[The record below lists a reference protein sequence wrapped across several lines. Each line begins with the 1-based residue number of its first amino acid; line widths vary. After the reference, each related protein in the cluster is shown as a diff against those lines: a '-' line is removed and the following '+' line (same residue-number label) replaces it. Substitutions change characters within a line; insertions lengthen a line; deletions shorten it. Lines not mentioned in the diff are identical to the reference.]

1 MGETAAARAS
11 FPEIVASVA
20 VGLSLEQGPDEVL
33 DSLLEGARHL
43 LGSDARAFWELNI
56 PAGRIVCRWSKGL
69 SPLYLEK
76 VGQFYES
83 VPEVKGTVL
92 GDLLAGQPV
101 AVEDAGT
108 DPRIHPLVVGAG
120 YRAALFSPVM
130 VGGVPHGALAFY
142 YREPRTF
149 SPADLEHSLAFAA
162 VAALAVRHSAIVQ
175 DQARALTEARL
186 LLESSETVA
195 SSLSLDEILDELL
208 ELCPRGLGFVGC
220 RIYLLE
226 DDGLVRVRPRAAEGE
241 AGSPQELPEGFRL
254 ALESGEIQ
262 QVFDPDYMAQLRAN
276 IGQEV
281 CCALVVP
288 LLVQGR
294 SEGLFVVG
302 REPGRTEFDRA
313 DRRLLKGMARHAAV
327 AIERASLVEG
337 LERSRLE
344 LQRLAESLEDR
355 VRERTRELDS
365 AHQELMRSERMASLG
380 RLAAT
385 VAHELRNPLAVI
397 RTSAYYLR
405 NRLQGQGE
413 RIERHLEMV
422 DEQVRLAGKIISDIL
437 DFSRD
442 VVPDRAPMDV
452 NRTVHGVLARVAVP
466 PSVQVVLELQED
478 LPALLADEVH
488 VEQCIRNLV
497 HNALEAMPDGGVLTL
512 RSHQEDGWLCVEV
525 RDTGEGILPEDQ
537 ERIFDPMYTTRPD
550 GNGLGLTLTRK
561 LVRGHDGNLELQ
573 SERGAGTSFRM
584 LLPTGASS

>member
-1 MGETAAARAS
+1 MSEMAAARAS

-20 VGLSLEQGPDEVL
+20 MGLSLEQGPDEVL
-33 DSLLEGARHL
+33 DSLLEGARLL
-43 LGSDARAFWELNI
+43 LGSDARALWELNV

-69 SPLYLEK
+69 NPQYLEK

-83 VPEVKGTVL
+83 MPDVKGTVL
-92 GDLLAGQPV
+92 GDLLTGQPV

-108 DPRIHPLVVGAG
+108 DPRIYPLVVGAG

-130 VGGVPHGALAFY
+130 VAGVPHGALAFY

-175 DQARALTEARL
+175 DQARALVEARL

-195 SSLSLDEILDELL
+195 SSLSLEEILDELL
-208 ELCPRGLGFVGC
+208 DLCPRGLGFVGC
-220 RIYLLE
+220 RIYLVE
-226 DDGLVRVRPRAAEGE
+226 EDGLVRVRPRAAEGE
-241 AGSPQELPEGFRL
+241 SPQELPEGFRL

-262 QVFDPDYMAQLRAN
+262 QVVDQEYLSQLQAHL
-276 IGQEV
+276 GQEV

-294 SEGLFVVG
+294 SVGLFLVG
-302 REPGRTEFDRA
+302 REPGRAQFDRA

-337 LERSRLE
+337 LERSRAE
-344 LQRLAESLEDR
+344 LQRLAASLEDR

-365 AHQELMRSERMASLG
+365 AHQELIRSERMASLG

-413 RIERHLEMV
+413 RVERHLEMV

-452 NRTVHGVLARVAVP
+452 NRTVRGVLARVAIP
-466 PSVQVVLELQED
+466 SSVQVVLELQED
-478 LPALLADEVH
+478 LPELLADEVH
-488 VEQCIRNLV
+488 VEQSIRNLV

-512 RSHQEDGWLCVEV
+512 RTGREDGWFCIEV

-561 LVRGHDGNLELQ
+561 LVRGHGGNLELD
-573 SERGAGTSFRM
+573 SAPGVGTSFRL
-584 LLPTGASS
+584 LLPAGTPP